1 MKKNYNFD
9 VVKLHLKFNQ
19 RTKSTPHKF
28 QTRFPSQNLILFQ
41 PKLDLRKGQS
51 KMLKTFITSFKLQ
64 NTYRTNSIIY
74 SIKQLPIIR
83 KILPNS
89 LYKNRGLK
97 IFANIISILWEIISI
112 FIGKLIYIS
121 AMIFLALSWYKTNQA
136 DTFIHLFV
144 FLTLAGGVLNTYM
157 LNPTKDKYYAIILMN
172 MNAREYGL
180 SNYYYQLIKLVIG
193 FLPFTII
200 FGMIAG
206 APLWVQILLPFYILA
221 VKLIVMNYCLY
232 KFKNTNKATSENL
245 PTKIVWSFVGICLI
259 LAYGLP
265 ALGITINSTIF
276 LFVSIIAIILGIYS
290 LVKIHNFKDYRK
302 MYKQVLTETNVYMQ
316 ENATGT
322 QAMKDNSLKQ
332 IELDT
337 KYTSNKTGFAYFH
350 DLFVKR
356 HKKILTEA
364 VKKQSV
370 VILVIITAM
379 IIGLTMNDSFKTKT
393 NEFLLAY
400 LPYFVFIMYLINR
413 SSSVTQAM
421 FMNCDHSMLTYRI
434 YRTPK
439 VILGIFKERLK
450 TLITINLLPAFLIGG
465 GLALLLYLSGGTDNP
480 VNYAILFISIISMS
494 IFFSVHYLV
503 MYYLLQPYNVSTEMK
518 SSTYKVV
525 QGLTYIVSYYMIQ
538 IKLPIFGF
546 GIATIVFCIA
556 YSLISLFLAYKYAPK
571 TFKLRV

>member
-1 MKKNYNFD
+1 
-9 VVKLHLKFNQ
+9 
-19 RTKSTPHKF
+19 
-28 QTRFPSQNLILFQ
+28 
-41 PKLDLRKGQS
+41 
-51 KMLKTFITSFKLQ
+51 MLKTFITSFKLQ
-64 NTYRTNSIIY
+64 STYRTNSVIY
-74 SIKQLPIIR
+74 SIKQLPLIKR
-83 KILPNS
+83 ILPNS
-89 LYKNRGLK
+89 LYKSRGLK
-97 IFANIISILWEIISI
+97 IFASIISVLWEILNI
-112 FIGKLIYIS
+112 FIGKILYILL
-121 AMIFLALSWYKTNQA
+121 MIFMTLTWYHTNQS

-172 MNAREYGL
+172 INAREYGL
-180 SNYYYQLIKLVIG
+180 SNYYYQLVKLVIG
-193 FLPFTII
+193 FLPFTIL
-200 FGMIAG
+200 FGTVSG
-206 APLWVQILLPFYILA
+206 VPLWVQILLPFFVVA
-221 VKLIVMNYCLY
+221 VKLIVMNFMICNY
-232 KFKNTNKATSENL
+232 KKTKKIANENL
-245 PTKIVWSFVGICLI
+245 PTKFVWSFIGICLL
-259 LAYGLP
+259 LAYGVP
-265 ALGITINSTIF
+265 VLGITINSTIF
-276 LFVSIIAIILGIYS
+276 LCVSIVTILLGIYS
-290 LVKIHNFKDYRK
+290 LIKIHSFKDYRK
-302 MYKQVLTETNVYMQ
+302 MYKQILTESNVYML
-316 ENATGT
+316 EKANGT

-332 IELDT
+332 IELD
-337 KYTSNKTGFAYFH
+337 KNYTSNKSGFAYFH
-350 DLFVKR
+350 ELFVKR

-379 IIGLTMNDSFKTKT
+379 IIGISVNDTFKSKT
-393 NEFLLAY
+393 NEILLIY

-480 VNYAILFISIISMS
+480 LNYAILFVSIIAMS

-525 QGLTYIVSYYMIQ
+525 QFLTYIVSYYMIQ
-538 IKLPIFGF
+538 IKMPIFGF

-571 TFKLRV
+571 TFKLRI

>member
-1 MKKNYNFD
+1 
-9 VVKLHLKFNQ
+9 
-19 RTKSTPHKF
+19 
-28 QTRFPSQNLILFQ
+28 
-41 PKLDLRKGQS
+41 
-51 KMLKTFITSFKLQ
+51 MLKTFITSFKLQ
-64 NTYRTNSIIY
+64 NTYRTNSVIY
-74 SIKQLPIIR
+74 SIKQLPLIKR
-83 KILPNS
+83 ILPNS
-89 LYKNRGLK
+89 LYKSRGLK
-97 IFANIISILWEIISI
+97 IFASIISVLWEILNI
-112 FIGKLIYIS
+112 FIGKILYILL
-121 AMIFLALSWYKTNQA
+121 MIFMTLTWYHTNQS

-172 MNAREYGL
+172 INAREYGL
-180 SNYYYQLIKLVIG
+180 SNYYYQLVKLVIG
-193 FLPFTII
+193 FLPFTIL
-200 FGMIAG
+200 FGTVSG
-206 APLWVQILLPFYILA
+206 VPLWVQILLPFFVVA
-221 VKLIVMNYCLY
+221 VKLIAMNYMICNY
-232 KFKNTNKATSENL
+232 KKTKKIANENL
-245 PTKIVWSFVGICLI
+245 PTKFVWSFIGICLL

-265 ALGITINSTIF
+265 VLGITINSTIF
-276 LFVSIIAIILGIYS
+276 LCISIVTILLGIYS
-290 LVKIHNFKDYRK
+290 LIKIHSFKDYRK
-302 MYKQVLTETNVYMQ
+302 MYKQILTKSNVYMK
-316 ENATGT
+316 ENANGT

-332 IELDT
+332 IELD
-337 KYTSNKTGFAYFH
+337 KNYTSNKSGFAYFH

-379 IIGLTMNDSFKTKT
+379 IIGITMNENFKTKT
-393 NEFLLAY
+393 NEFLLVY
-400 LPYFVFIMYLINR
+400 LPYFVFVMYLINR

-480 VNYAILFISIISMS
+480 LNYAILFVSIIAMS

-525 QGLTYIVSYYMIQ
+525 QFLTYIVSYYMIQ
-538 IKLPIFGF
+538 IKMPIFGF

-571 TFKLRV
+571 TFKLRI

>member
-1 MKKNYNFD
+1 
-9 VVKLHLKFNQ
+9 
-19 RTKSTPHKF
+19 
-28 QTRFPSQNLILFQ
+28 
-41 PKLDLRKGQS
+41 
-51 KMLKTFITSFKLQ
+51 MLKTFITSFKLQ
-64 NTYRTNSIIY
+64 NTYRTNSVIY
-74 SIKQLPIIR
+74 SIKQLPLIKR
-83 KILPNS
+83 ILPNS
-89 LYKNRGLK
+89 LYKSRGLK
-97 IFANIISILWEIISI
+97 IFASIISILLEILNI
-112 FIGKLIYIS
+112 FIGKILYILL
-121 AMIFLALSWYKTNQA
+121 MIFMTLTWYHTNQS

-172 MNAREYGL
+172 INAREYGL
-180 SNYYYQLIKLVIG
+180 SNYYYQLVKLVIG
-193 FLPFTII
+193 FLPFTIL
-200 FGMIAG
+200 FGTVSG
-206 APLWVQILLPFYILA
+206 VPLWVQILLPFFVVA
-221 VKLIVMNYCLY
+221 VKLIAMNFMICNY
-232 KFKNTNKATSENL
+232 KKTKKIANENL
-245 PTKIVWSFVGICLI
+245 PTKFVWSFIGICLL

-265 ALGITINSTIF
+265 VLGITINSTIF
-276 LFVSIIAIILGIYS
+276 LCISIVTILFGIYS
-290 LVKIHNFKDYRK
+290 LIKIHSFKDYRK
-302 MYKQVLTETNVYMQ
+302 MYKQILTKSNVYMK
-316 ENATGT
+316 ENANGT

-332 IELDT
+332 IELD
-337 KYTSNKTGFAYFH
+337 KNYTSNKSGFAYFH

-379 IIGLTMNDSFKTKT
+379 IIGISVNDTFKSKT
-393 NEFLLAY
+393 NEILLIY

-480 VNYAILFISIISMS
+480 LNYAILFVSIIAMS

-525 QGLTYIVSYYMIQ
+525 QFLTYIVSYYMIQ
-538 IKLPIFGF
+538 IKMPIFGF

-571 TFKLRV
+571 TFKLRI

>member
-1 MKKNYNFD
+1 
-9 VVKLHLKFNQ
+9 
-19 RTKSTPHKF
+19 
-28 QTRFPSQNLILFQ
+28 
-41 PKLDLRKGQS
+41 
-51 KMLKTFITSFKLQ
+51 MLKTFITSFKLQ

-74 SIKQLPIIR
+74 SIKQLPLIKR
-83 KILPNS
+83 ILPNS

-97 IFANIISILWEIISI
+97 IFASIISILWEIINI
-112 FIGKLIYIS
+112 FIGKILYILL
-121 AMIFLALSWYKTNQA
+121 MIFMALSWYKTNHA
-136 DTFIHLFV
+136 DTFIHLFT
-144 FLTLAGGVLNTYM
+144 FLTFAGGVLNTYM

-172 MNAREYGL
+172 INAREYGL
-180 SNYYYQLIKLVIG
+180 SNYYYQLIKLVVG
-193 FLPFTII
+193 FLPFTIF
-200 FGMIAG
+200 FGWTLGI
-206 APLWVQILLPFYILA
+206 PLWVQILLPFFILA
-221 VKLIVMNYCLY
+221 VKLIAMNYMIY
-232 KFKNTNKATSENL
+232 KFKKTNKATSENL
-245 PTKIVWSFVGICLI
+245 PTKFVWGFVGICLL

-265 ALGITINSTIF
+265 FLGITINSTIF
-276 LFVSIIAIILGIYS
+276 LCISIIAILLGIYS
-290 LVKIHNFKDYRK
+290 FAKIHNFKDYRK
-302 MYKQVLTETNVYMQ
+302 MYKQILTESNVYMQ
-316 ENATGT
+316 EKANGT

-337 KYTSNKTGFAYFH
+337 KYTSKKTGFAYFH

-370 VILVIITAM
+370 VILVIIIAM
-379 IIGLTMNDSFKTKT
+379 IIGITMNENFKTKT
-393 NEFLLAY
+393 NEILLVY

-450 TLITINLLPAFLIGG
+450 TLITINLLPAVLIGS

-480 VNYAILFISIISMS
+480 LNYAILFISIIAMS

-518 SSTYKVV
+518 SSTYKGV
-525 QGLTYIVSYYMIQ
+525 QGLTYIVSWYMIQ
-538 IKLPIFGF
+538 IKMSIFGF

-556 YSLISLFLAYKYAPK
+556 YCLISLFLAYKYAPK
-571 TFKLRV
+571 TFKLRI

>member
-1 MKKNYNFD
+1 
-9 VVKLHLKFNQ
+9 
-19 RTKSTPHKF
+19 
-28 QTRFPSQNLILFQ
+28 
-41 PKLDLRKGQS
+41 
-51 KMLKTFITSFKLQ
+51 MLKTFITSFKLQ

-74 SIKQLPIIR
+74 SIKQLPLIKR
-83 KILPNS
+83 ILPNS

-97 IFANIISILWEIISI
+97 IFASIISILWEIINI
-112 FIGKLIYIS
+112 FIGKILYILL
-121 AMIFLALSWYKTNQA
+121 MIFMALSWYKTNHA
-136 DTFIHLFV
+136 DTFIHLFT
-144 FLTLAGGVLNTYM
+144 FLTFAGGVLNTYM

-172 MNAREYGL
+172 INAREYGL
-180 SNYYYQLIKLVIG
+180 SNYYYQLIKLVVG
-193 FLPFTII
+193 FLPFTIF
-200 FGMIAG
+200 FGWTLGIS
-206 APLWVQILLPFYILA
+206 LCVQILLPFFILA
-221 VKLIVMNYCLY
+221 VKLIAMNYMIY
-232 KFKNTNKATSENL
+232 KFKKTNKATSENL
-245 PTKIVWSFVGICLI
+245 PTKFVWGFVGICLL

-265 ALGITINSTIF
+265 FLGITINSTIF
-276 LFVSIIAIILGIYS
+276 LCISIIAILLGIYS
-290 LVKIHNFKDYRK
+290 FAKIHNFKDYRK
-302 MYKQVLTETNVYMQ
+302 MYKQILTESNVYMQ
-316 ENATGT
+316 EKANGT

-337 KYTSNKTGFAYFH
+337 KYTSKKTGFAYFH

-370 VILVIITAM
+370 VILVIIIAM
-379 IIGLTMNDSFKTKT
+379 IIGITMNENFKTKT
-393 NEFLLAY
+393 NEILLVY

-450 TLITINLLPAFLIGG
+450 TLITINLLPAVLIGS

-480 VNYAILFISIISMS
+480 LNYAILFISIIAMS

-518 SSTYKVV
+518 SSTYKGV
-525 QGLTYIVSYYMIQ
+525 QGLTYIVSWYMIQ
-538 IKLPIFGF
+538 IKMSIFGF

-556 YSLISLFLAYKYAPK
+556 YCLISLFLAYKYAPK
-571 TFKLRV
+571 TFKLRI

>member
-1 MKKNYNFD
+1 
-9 VVKLHLKFNQ
+9 
-19 RTKSTPHKF
+19 
-28 QTRFPSQNLILFQ
+28 
-41 PKLDLRKGQS
+41 
-51 KMLKTFITSFKLQ
+51 MLKTFITSFKLQ

-89 LYKNRGLK
+89 LYKSKGLK
-97 IFANIISILWEIISI
+97 TLAGIISILLEILSI
-112 FIGKLIYIS
+112 FIGKVIYIA
-121 AMIFLALSWYKTNQA
+121 AMIFMALSWYKTNQA
-136 DTFIHLFV
+136 DTFIHLFT
-144 FLTLAGGVLNTYM
+144 FLTFAGGVLNTYM

-172 MNAREYGL
+172 VNAREYGL
-180 SNYYYQLIKLVIG
+180 SNYYYQLVKLVIG
-193 FLPFTII
+193 FLPFTIL
-200 FGMIAG
+200 FGAISG
-206 APLWVQILLPFYILA
+206 VPLWVQILLPFFVVA

-232 KFKNTNKATSENL
+232 KFKKTKKVASENL
-245 PTKIVWSFVGICLI
+245 PTKIVWSFVGVCLL

-265 ALGITINSTIF
+265 FLEITTNSTIF
-276 LFVSIIAIILGIYS
+276 LFASIIAILLGIYS
-290 LVKIHNFKDYRK
+290 LIKIHNFKDYRK
-302 MYKQVLTETNVYMQ
+302 MYKQILTESNVYMQ
-316 ENATGT
+316 EKATGT
-322 QAMKDNSLKQ
+322 QVMKDTSLKQ
-332 IELDT
+332 IELD
-337 KYTSNKTGFAYFH
+337 KNYTSNKSGFAYFH

-356 HKKILTEA
+356 HRKILTEA

-370 VILVIITAM
+370 IILVIIIAM
-379 IIGLTMNDSFKTKT
+379 IIGITMNNSFKTKT
-393 NEFLLAY
+393 NEFLLIY

-413 SSSVTQAM
+413 SSSVTTSM
-421 FMNCDHSMLTYRI
+421 FMNCDHSMLTYRL

-480 VNYAILFISIISMS
+480 LNYAILFVSIIAMS

-525 QGLTYIVSYYMIQ
+525 QGLTYIVSWYMIQ

-546 GIATIVFCIA
+546 GMATIVFCIA

-571 TFKLRV
+571 TFKLRI

>member
-1 MKKNYNFD
+1 
-9 VVKLHLKFNQ
+9 
-19 RTKSTPHKF
+19 
-28 QTRFPSQNLILFQ
+28 
-41 PKLDLRKGQS
+41 
-51 KMLKTFITSFKLQ
+51 MLKTFITSFKLQ

-74 SIKQLPIIR
+74 SIKQLPLIKR
-83 KILPNS
+83 ILPNS
-89 LYKNRGLK
+89 LYKSRGLK
-97 IFANIISILWEIISI
+97 IFAGIISILWEIINI
-112 FIGKLIYIS
+112 FIGKIIYIA
-121 AMIFLALSWYKTNQA
+121 AMIFMALSLYQTNQT

-144 FLTLAGGVLNTYM
+144 FLTLAGGVMNTYM

-172 MNAREYGL
+172 INAREYGL
-180 SNYYYQLIKLVIG
+180 SNYYYQLIKLVVG
-193 FLPFTII
+193 FLPFTIL
-200 FGMIAG
+200 FGMILG
-206 APLWVQILLPFYILA
+206 VPLWIQIAIPFFVLSI
-221 VKLIVMNYCLY
+221 KLIVMNYSIY
-232 KFKNTNKATSENL
+232 KFKKTNKASNENL
-245 PTKIVWSFVGICLI
+245 LNKFGWSFIGICLL

-265 ALGITINSTIF
+265 AINITINQTIF
-276 LFVSIIAIILGIYS
+276 LYIFTVAIIFGIVS
-290 LVKIHNFKDYRK
+290 LVKIHNFKNYRRL
-302 MYKQVLTETNVYMQ
+302 YKQLLTESNVYMQ
-316 ENATGT
+316 EKASGT

-332 IELDT
+332 IELD
-337 KYTSNKTGFAYFH
+337 KNYTSNKAGFAFFH

-356 HKKILTEA
+356 HRKILTKA

-370 VILVIITAM
+370 VILLIIIAM
-379 IIGLTMNDSFKTKT
+379 IIGIQMNNDFKVRT
-393 NEFLLAY
+393 NEILMVY

-450 TLITINLLPAFLIGG
+450 TLITINLLPAVLIGG

-480 VNYAILFISIISMS
+480 INYAIQFVSIIAMS

-518 SSTYKVV
+518 SSTYRVV
-525 QGLTYIVSYYMIQ
+525 QGLTYIVCWYMIQ
-538 IKLPIFGF
+538 VKMPIFTF

-556 YSLISLFLAYKYAPK
+556 YCLISLFLAYKYAPK

>member
-1 MKKNYNFD
+1 
-9 VVKLHLKFNQ
+9 
-19 RTKSTPHKF
+19 
-28 QTRFPSQNLILFQ
+28 
-41 PKLDLRKGQS
+41 
-51 KMLKTFITSFKLQ
+51 MLKTFITSFKLQ

-74 SIKQLPIIR
+74 SIKQLPLIKR
-83 KILPNS
+83 ILPNS

-112 FIGKLIYIS
+112 FIGKIIYIS
-121 AMIFLALSWYKTNQA
+121 AMIFMVISLYNTNQA
-136 DTFIHLFV
+136 DTFIHIFT
-144 FLTLAGGVLNTYM
+144 FLTFAGGVLNTYM

-172 MNAREYGL
+172 INAREYGL
-180 SNYYYQLIKLVIG
+180 SNYYYQLIKVVIG

-200 FGMIAG
+200 FGMITG
-206 APLWVQILLPFYILA
+206 IPLWVQILLPFFVLS
-221 VKLIVMNYCLY
+221 VKLIIMNYTIY
-232 KFKNTNKATSENL
+232 KFKKTKKAMNENL
-245 PTKIVWSFVGICLI
+245 PTKFVWTFVAICLL

-265 ALGITINSTIF
+265 LVGITLNSTIF
-276 LFVSIIAIILGIYS
+276 LFVFIISIILGIYS

-302 MYKQVLTETNVYMQ
+302 MYKQVLTESNVYMQ
-316 ENATGT
+316 EKVSGT
-322 QAMKDNSLKQ
+322 QAMKDVSLKQ

-356 HKKILTEA
+356 HRKILTEA

-370 VILVIITAM
+370 IILVIITLM
-379 IIGLTMNDSFKTKT
+379 IIGIKANVDFKTKT
-393 NEFLLAY
+393 NEILLVY
-400 LPYFVFIMYLINR
+400 LPYFVFIMYLLNR

-450 TLITINLLPAFLIGG
+450 TLIQINLLPAVLIGG
-465 GLALLLYLSGGTDNP
+465 RLVVLLYLSGETDNP
-480 VNYAILFISIISMS
+480 VNYAILFISIIAMS

-525 QGLTYIVSYYMIQ
+525 QFLTYIVCWYMIQ
-538 IKLPIFGF
+538 IRMPIFGF

-571 TFKLRV
+571 TFKLRI

>member
-1 MKKNYNFD
+1 
-9 VVKLHLKFNQ
+9 
-19 RTKSTPHKF
+19 
-28 QTRFPSQNLILFQ
+28 
-41 PKLDLRKGQS
+41 
-51 KMLKTFITSFKLQ
+51 MLKTFITSFKLQ

-74 SIKQLPIIR
+74 SIKQLPLIKR
-83 KILPNS
+83 ILPNS

-97 IFANIISILWEIISI
+97 IFASIISILWEIINI
-112 FIGKLIYIS
+112 FIGKILYILL
-121 AMIFLALSWYKTNQA
+121 MIFMALSWYKTNHA
-136 DTFIHLFV
+136 DTFIHLFT
-144 FLTLAGGVLNTYM
+144 FLTFAGGVLNTYM

-172 MNAREYGL
+172 INAREYGL
-180 SNYYYQLIKLVIG
+180 SNYYYQLIKLVVG
-193 FLPFTII
+193 FLPFTIF
-200 FGMIAG
+200 FGWTLGI
-206 APLWVQILLPFYILA
+206 PLWVQILLPFFILA
-221 VKLIVMNYCLY
+221 VKLIAMNYMIY
-232 KFKNTNKATSENL
+232 KFKKTNKATSENL
-245 PTKIVWSFVGICLI
+245 PTKFVWGFVGICLL

-265 ALGITINSTIF
+265 FLGITINSTIF
-276 LFVSIIAIILGIYS
+276 LCISIIAILLGIYS
-290 LVKIHNFKDYRK
+290 FAKIHNFKDYRK
-302 MYKQVLTETNVYMQ
+302 MYKQILTESNVYMQ
-316 ENATGT
+316 EKANGT

-337 KYTSNKTGFAYFH
+337 KYTSKKTGFAYFH

-370 VILVIITAM
+370 VILVIIIAM
-379 IIGLTMNDSFKTKT
+379 IIGITMNENFKTKT
-393 NEFLLAY
+393 NEILLVY

-450 TLITINLLPAFLIGG
+450 TLITINLLPAVLIGS

-480 VNYAILFISIISMS
+480 LNYAILFISIIAMS

-518 SSTYKVV
+518 SSTYKGV
-525 QGLTYIVSYYMIQ
+525 QGLTYIVSWYMIQ
-538 IKLPIFGF
+538 IKMPIFGF

-556 YSLISLFLAYKYAPK
+556 YCLISLFLAYKYAPK
-571 TFKLRV
+571 TFKLRI

>member
-1 MKKNYNFD
+1 
-9 VVKLHLKFNQ
+9 
-19 RTKSTPHKF
+19 
-28 QTRFPSQNLILFQ
+28 
-41 PKLDLRKGQS
+41 
-51 KMLKTFITSFKLQ
+51 MLKTFITSFKLQ

-74 SIKQLPIIR
+74 SIKQLPLIKR
-83 KILPNS
+83 ILPNS
-89 LYKNRGLK
+89 LYKSRGLK
-97 IFANIISILWEIISI
+97 IFAGIISILWEIINI
-112 FIGKLIYIS
+112 FIGKIIYIA
-121 AMIFLALSWYKTNQA
+121 AMIFMALSLYQTNQT

-144 FLTLAGGVLNTYM
+144 FLTLAGGVMNTYM

-172 MNAREYGL
+172 INAREYGL
-180 SNYYYQLIKLVIG
+180 SNYYYQLIKLVVG
-193 FLPFTII
+193 FLPFTIL
-200 FGMIAG
+200 FGMILG
-206 APLWVQILLPFYILA
+206 VPLWIQIAIPFFVLSI
-221 VKLIVMNYCLY
+221 KLIVMNYSIY
-232 KFKNTNKATSENL
+232 KFKKTNKASNENL
-245 PTKIVWSFVGICLI
+245 LNKFGWSFIGICLL

-265 ALGITINSTIF
+265 AINITINQTIF
-276 LFVSIIAIILGIYS
+276 LYIFTVAIIFGIVS
-290 LVKIHNFKDYRK
+290 LVKIHNFKNYRRL
-302 MYKQVLTETNVYMQ
+302 YKQLLTESNVYMQ
-316 ENATGT
+316 EKASGT

-332 IELDT
+332 IELD
-337 KYTSNKTGFAYFH
+337 KNYTSNKAGFAFFH

-356 HKKILTEA
+356 HRKILTKA

-370 VILVIITAM
+370 VILLIIIAM
-379 IIGLTMNDSFKTKT
+379 IIGIQMNNDFKVRT
-393 NEFLLAY
+393 NEILMVY

-450 TLITINLLPAFLIGG
+450 TLITINLLPAVLIGG

-480 VNYAILFISIISMS
+480 INYAIQFVSIIAMS

-518 SSTYKVV
+518 SSTYRVV
-525 QGLTYIVSYYMIQ
+525 QGLTYIVCWYMIQ
-538 IKLPIFGF
+538 IQMPIFTF

-556 YSLISLFLAYKYAPK
+556 YCLISLFLAYKYAPK